1 MTKVLKIIL
10 FLCFFC
16 VSACSL
22 ASEQELRELY
32 STGESLAKPSEIS
45 GFVELKKAYQ
55 APQLKLYYLNGQKV
69 DLSQYRNKLLVLEA
83 WATWCRICLQEMPN
97 LIQLQ
102 NEFKGS
108 DIEFVGINID
118 TKTSAIKPFL
128 DKIRMGNFITWS
140 DPTQSLGEIMPLA
153 VVPSTYVFDG
163 KGNLIGL
170 LRGYVPWHSPSVMDY
185 LKQLASKYAKQ

>member
-83 WATWCRICLQEMPN
+83 WATWCGICLQEMPN

-128 DKIRMGNFITWS
+128 DKIRLFVHKCG
-140 DPTQSLGEIMPLA
+140 
-153 VVPSTYVFDG
+153 
-163 KGNLIGL
+163 
-170 LRGYVPWHSPSVMDY
+170 
-185 LKQLASKYAKQ
+185 